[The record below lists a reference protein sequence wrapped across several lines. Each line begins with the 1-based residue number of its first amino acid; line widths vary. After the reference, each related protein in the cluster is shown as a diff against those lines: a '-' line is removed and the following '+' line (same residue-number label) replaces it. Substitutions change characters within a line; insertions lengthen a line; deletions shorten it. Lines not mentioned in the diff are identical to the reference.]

1 LKSNVFTILRQI
13 LSAVTVSGEEN
24 IAKMNGVFQI
34 LRELEKA
41 TNEPQEEGVNEDGRE
56 ND

>member
-1 LKSNVFTILRQI
+1 MKSNVFTILRQM
-13 LSAVTVSGEEN
+13 LSSVTVNGEEN

-41 TNEPQEEGVNEDGRE
+41 ANESQEGEVNEDGRE
-56 ND
+56 DD

>member
-1 LKSNVFTILRQI
+1 MKSNVFTILRQM
-13 LSAVTVSGEEN
+13 LSSVTVNGEEN

-41 TNEPQEEGVNEDGRE
+41 ANEPQEGEVNEDGRE

>member
-1 LKSNVFTILRQI
+1 M
-13 LSAVTVSGEEN
+13 LSPVTVSGEEN

-41 TNEPQEEGVNEDGRE
+41 ANAPQEEGVNEDGRE
-56 ND
+56 DD